1 MRRDF
6 SACGNMWNS
15 VSPFH
20 PHYMSTVLIRFTWN
34 SGLRFGTIWRAAALL
49 RHVVLWQ
56 KGHEGYGCVRV
67 VGRTPKFQK
76 RICPSHAMW
85 LTIYSAE
92 HGPRDIGELHALR
105 RYVVIPE
112 LMRFATRDNDA
123 DDIHLHW
130 RIQRTS
136 CAYYSVY
143 INSTD
148 FDRIMRLQI
157 GQWVEK
163 NKRSIPLFRCCG
175 RRLFLSLYLLDSE
188 HTLLEFLRPLKTH
201 LFCWGQQ
208 RLQWLLFLERFINVD
223 HTYLLICL
231 LYCEIF
237 CLYPPIYTTVM
248 TNSSL
253 FLHNCCSVFIGHHTH
268 VSWSIMLYL
277 SHWKFRFWN
286 SK

>member
-1 MRRDF
+1 VEQ
-6 SACGNMWNS
+6 C
-15 VSPFH
+15 VSIPSPLYVH
-20 PHYMSTVLIRFTWN
+20 SSHQIYVK
-34 SGLRFGTIWRAAALL
+34 LRITFWDDL
-49 RHVVLWQ
+49 
-56 KGHEGYGCVRV
+56 EGS
-67 VGRTPKFQK
+67 
-76 RICPSHAMW
+76 CP
-85 LTIYSAE
+85 
-92 HGPRDIGELHALR
+92 
-105 RYVVIPE
+105 
-112 LMRFATRDNDA
+112 FATCGSLAKRPWGVRLCTGGRQDPKISETDMPIPCDVA
-123 DDIHLHW
+123 DDILRWTRSPGHRRTARLEAIC
-130 RIQRTS
+130 RNPRADAIRNKGQRRRRYPFTLANTADIL
-136 CAYYSVY
+136 CVLY

-237 CLYPPIYTTVM
+237 CFYPPIYTTVM